1 VPIPVNDPAYWRK
14 RAEEARVH
22 AEQITDPES
31 KKMMLKI
38 AEDLRDTPL
47 EIEEVKAKYPKWTS
61 VSAFGQTGH

>member
-1 VPIPVNDPAYWRK
+1 
-14 RAEEARVH
+14 
-22 AEQITDPES
+22 
-31 KKMMLKI
+31 MMLKI